1 MIAGVSGE
9 QSGTPSSVSEA
20 IATIVTDL
28 VAPSN
33 ERAERSL
40 ATQNWRAFAGSDVTT
55 LVTNFVSA
63 VSQANLLPRRLQA
76 ERMQHLLQRIPPD
89 QLDCNALMSAARSF
103 PAHLRATL
111 ASALPAPIRRG
122 VYQREG
128 PASPSNGSALTETRP
143 FPAVA
148 QAPGPATLGG
158 NLSSDYATVLVLS
171 NPDRQDA
178 NVKTLGRAN
187 LDVRLLE
194 SLEDLE
200 ATLSRSNDVCLCVL
214 DGSVL
219 RTLDAAAQ
227 TRLFSLLAGYSTFL
241 RIRVQD
247 SGLVLTRA
255 GVRDIVRE
263 IRGLSAQVSPKDVCF
278 DSEPT
283 IRESE
288 VADLRSGYDHLRA
301 HESARFVVGELSE
314 RQARLLVAATRARM
328 ESQGLTGS
336 LEIRSVTTRFL
347 SGGRSGARLATV
359 RVNES
364 RAVFVARVTT
374 TSAAVDEIKR
384 FNKFVRLWDP
394 ELQPELYYHREDA
407 VILNALVAA
416 DPAQLQPA
424 TMLEDCISDLWND
437 QWLGFA
443 SDGELT
449 RRAELLASGLEWA
462 VRKLAVLNS
471 DRCDDEFPVV
481 ANPTVER
488 IAQLESAGF
497 DSGFGD
503 DAIRARTLAFNRFD
517 RLARVAV
524 VHGDI
529 HLRNMLVANESR
541 VHFVDFGSA
550 GPGHPAIDLVRLELT
565 LYTGQV
571 RQFEAESDCIE
582 LQQALSVH
590 FGELDLLRRKFASF
604 FQCHVNDVCARTMVA
619 ARDAAIAVL
628 REHGGDVR
636 DYQAAK
642 YIVAWQQLG
651 MIGVNTALA
660 RSAINALT
668 SEILSW

>member
-1 MIAGVSGE
+1 M
-9 QSGTPSSVSEA
+9 SSSAPEA
-20 IATIVTDL
+20 IGAL
-28 VAPSN
+28 VADLAAPGN
-33 ERAERSL
+33 DRAERSL
-40 ATQNWRAFAGSDVTT
+40 AAQNWTPFTASDITALFTT
-55 LVTNFVSA
+55 FVSA
-63 VSQANLLPRRLQA
+63 VTEANLLPRRLQA
-76 ERMQHLLQRIPPD
+76 ERIRHLLERVPPAN
-89 QLDCNALMSAARSF
+89 LDSDALMAAAASF
-103 PAHLRATL
+103 PPHLRATI
-111 ASALPAPIRRG
+111 ASALPVSMRRG
-122 VYQREG
+122 VYQRETTTSVSNEDVFMPISSD
-128 PASPSNGSALTETRP
+128 PADRTRP
-143 FPAVA
+143 DTSEVNRRTTPEGTPSFE
-148 QAPGPATLGG
+148 
-158 NLSSDYATVLVLS
+158 YATALALS
-171 NPDRQDA
+171 NPDWQDA
-178 NVKTLGRAN
+178 NIKILGQAN
-187 LDVRLLE
+187 LNVRLVE
-194 SLEDLE
+194 SLGEIE
-200 ATLSRSNDVCLCVL
+200 AILSRSNDVCLCVL

-219 RTLDAAAQ
+219 RTLDAQAQ

-247 SGLVLTRA
+247 SGLALTRA
-255 GVRDIVRE
+255 GIRNIVRE
-263 IRGLSAQVSPKDVCF
+263 VRGLFSQVSPKDVCF

-283 IRESE
+283 ISESE

-314 RQARLLVAATRARM
+314 RQARLLIAAARARM

-336 LEIRSVTTRFL
+336 LEISSVTTRFL

-364 RAVFVARVTT
+364 RVIFVARVTT
-374 TSAAVDEIKR
+374 ASAAIDEIKR

-437 QWLGFA
+437 QWLGLA

-449 RRAELLASGLEWA
+449 RRTELLVYGLDWA
-462 VRKLAVLNS
+462 VKRLEVLNG
-471 DRCDDEFPVV
+471 DRSDDEFPVA
-481 ANPTVER
+481 ANPTVNR
-488 IAQLESAGF
+488 IAELEATGF
-497 DSGFGD
+497 NSGFGSE
-503 DAIRARTLAFNRFD
+503 AIRARTIAFDRFD
-517 RLARVAV
+517 RLAHAAV

-541 VHFVDFGSA
+541 VHFIDYGSA
-550 GPGHPAIDLVRLELT
+550 GPGHPAIDLVRLELS

-571 RQFEAESDCIE
+571 RQFEPEAECVD
-582 LQQALSVH
+582 LQRALSVE
-590 FGELDLLRRKFASF
+590 FAELGLLNQRFSSF
-604 FQCHVNDVCARTMVA
+604 FQCRVNEVCARTMVA
-619 ARDAAIAVL
+619 ARDAAIRVL

-668 SEILSW
+668 PEILSW